1 MDGLQ
6 GFAMWIKHLVEG
18 FGEVLQ
24 QVKAI
29 GALDRVGG
37 AWPGSIRLGSQPI
50 TGDHADAGM
59 GL

>member
-1 MDGLQ
+1 MGSTDLIQ
-6 GFAMWIKHLVEG
+6 S

-29 GALDRVGG
+29 GDLDRVGG
-37 AWPGSIRLGSQPI
+37 TVPGPVGISSGPI
-50 TGDHADAGM
+50 PSDHADAGM